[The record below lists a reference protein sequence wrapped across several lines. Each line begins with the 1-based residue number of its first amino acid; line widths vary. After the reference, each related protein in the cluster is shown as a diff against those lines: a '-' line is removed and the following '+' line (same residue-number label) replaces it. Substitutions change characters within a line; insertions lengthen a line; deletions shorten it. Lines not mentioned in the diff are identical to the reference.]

1 MATKTPTL
9 ARRYL
14 FKLLANVAS
23 VPVYLAMEAILP
35 RALGPRLYGDYSFA
49 TNLFTQLSAFLDMGT
64 STCFYNALSRR
75 QTEAG
80 LVAFY
85 LRVSLLVL
93 GVSMAASAVICGV
106 PQAGGALMPDV
117 PLWLA
122 PFAALWAFLT
132 WWGRVLRSMNDA
144 IGATVSSEMVRTV
157 VSLAA
162 VCVLCLLFVA
172 EVLDIY
178 TLFAQQYLML
188 GCTAAGYWIVTVR
201 SGRGQWENG
210 GRFTLA
216 LAPGRTR
223 AYAREF
229 FSYSNPLFVQA
240 LLAFLM
246 LTAERWLLQWFEG
259 SAEQGFFA
267 LSQKVCMACFMFV
280 SAMTPLLMR
289 ELSIAWGNKDL
300 AAMGRIIDRFAP
312 LLYVVAAYFSCFTM
326 AEAPAIVQI
335 FGGAEFAAAILPVQ
349 IMAIYPLHQA
359 YCQLAGSVFHASG
372 KTWIPR
378 NVQLC
383 ELFYGLGTTFVLLAP
398 ASLHGLGLG
407 AVGLATKTVVVQMVT
422 VNIYLWIASRIVP
435 LNFWRNLAHQFW
447 SLGLLAGLAFLCR
460 EATVALG
467 LGALNSIPRFFV
479 SGVCYTILL
488 ALVALA
494 LPALLGLTRAEMRDL
509 MDRVAGRF
517 RNRG

>member
-1 MATKTPTL
+1 MPKETPTL
-9 ARRYL
+9 ARRYF
-14 FKLLANVAS
+14 FKLFANVAS

-64 STCFYNALSRR
+64 STCFYNSLSRR
-75 QTEAG
+75 QTESG
-80 LVAFY
+80 LIAFY

-93 GVSMAASAVICGV
+93 AVTMIVSGIICGV
-106 PQAGGALMPDV
+106 PVAGEALMPDV

-157 VSLAA
+157 VSLAS
-162 VCVLCLLFVA
+162 VGVLCLLFFA
-172 EVLDIY
+172 GFLNIG

-210 GRFTLA
+210 GRFSLA
-216 LAPGRTR
+216 LGKGRTR
-223 AYAREF
+223 AYAKEF
-229 FSYSNPLFVQA
+229 FTYSNPLFVQA
-240 LLAFLM
+240 LIMFFM
-246 LTAERWLLQWFEG
+246 LTAERWLLQWFNG

-267 LSQKVCMACFMFV
+267 LSQKVCMACFLFV

-289 ELSIAWGNKDL
+289 ELSISWGKHDL
-300 AAMGRIIDRFAP
+300 VGMGRLIDRFAP

-326 AEAPAIVQI
+326 AEAPAIVKL

-359 YCQLAGSVFHASG
+359 YAQLALSVFHASS

-378 NVQLC
+378 NVQMC
-383 ELFYGLGTTFVLLAP
+383 ELFYGLGTTFFLLAP
-398 ASLHGLGLG
+398 ASLHGLGMG
-407 AVGLATKTVVVQMVT
+407 AVGLAIKTVVVQMVT
-422 VNIYLWIASRIVP
+422 VNIYLFIASRIVP
-435 LNFWRNLAHQFW
+435 LDFWRNVVHQVW
-447 SLGLLAGLAFLCR
+447 SLALLCALGFACR
-460 EATVALG
+460 EATVAVG
-467 LGALNSIPRFFV
+467 LGAVDSIVRFFF
-479 SGVCYTILL
+479 SGVLYTVLV
-488 ALVALA
+488 ALVAFA
-494 LPALLGLTRAEMRDL
+494 IPQLLGLSREELRTRLASLLQRI
-509 MDRVAGRF
+509 RRK
-517 RNRG
+517 